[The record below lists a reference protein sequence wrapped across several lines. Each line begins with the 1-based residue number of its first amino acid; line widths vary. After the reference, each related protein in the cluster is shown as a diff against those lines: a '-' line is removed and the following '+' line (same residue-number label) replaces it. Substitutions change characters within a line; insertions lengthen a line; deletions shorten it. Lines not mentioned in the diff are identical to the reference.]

1 MMSDHGGLWSGDLFL
16 LAVNSK
22 YLGLLQQQVQ
32 RGGKDLAQK
41 AITSWLRDQT
51 LKPHF
56 LGRIQDL
63 LDLGKLPEILGS
75 QRLHLYNRKI
85 L

>member
-1 MMSDHGGLWSGDLFL
+1 MMSDHGGLRSGNLFL

-32 RGGKDLAQK
+32 RGGEDLAQK

-51 LKPHF
+51 LKPHS
-56 LGRIQDL
+56 LGQIQDL
-63 LDLGKLPEILGS
+63 LDVGK
-75 QRLHLYNRKI
+75 
-85 L
+85 

>member
-1 MMSDHGGLWSGDLFL
+1 MMSDHGGLRSGDLSL

-22 YLGLLQQQVQ
+22 DLGLLQQQVQ

-41 AITSWLRDQT
+41 AMNSWLRDQT

-56 LGRIQDL
+56 LGRIEDL
-63 LDLGKLPEILGS
+63 LDLGKLPEIVGS
-75 QRLHLYNRKI
+75 QSPHLYNRKI